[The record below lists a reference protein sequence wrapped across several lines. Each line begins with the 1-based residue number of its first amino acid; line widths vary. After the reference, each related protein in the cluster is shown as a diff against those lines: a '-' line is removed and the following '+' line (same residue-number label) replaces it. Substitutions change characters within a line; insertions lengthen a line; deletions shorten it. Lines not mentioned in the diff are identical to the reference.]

1 MYSYRV
7 YTKTYIGD
15 VFEEMFLFK
24 VGFTSL
30 IKILSWIS
38 SLKLC
43 ELLARIEKSSWQTAA
58 IQKNMWSCMAEVWE
72 LFLTNF
78 PVSGETP
85 ICSEVHVLLCRLVLL
100 MYSAL
105 QPLHLKL

>member
-43 ELLARIEKSSWQTAA
+43 ELLARIEKSTVT
-58 IQKNMWSCMAEVWE
+58 QKSMWSCTAEVWE

-85 ICSEVHVLLCRLVLL
+85 ICSEVLVL
-100 MYSAL
+100 
-105 QPLHLKL
+105 